1 MGRWDGRKKK
11 GPWGGKEKVEERDKR
26 EAEAV
31 KDRKKQKRR
40 DHEVEIMRAKSEKVI
55 AKCNMIKSLS
65 SLGLSQE
72 EILEQLKDF

>member
-1 MGRWDGRKKK
+1 
-11 GPWGGKEKVEERDKR
+11 
-26 EAEAV
+26 
-31 KDRKKQKRR
+31 
-40 DHEVEIMRAKSEKVI
+40 MRAKSEKVI